1 MYRRILI
8 PTDGSPCSDVAID
21 SGIAFAAELG
31 AGVTFLHAV
40 EAPLELAAE
49 AAPYAAEMY
58 SDLLANGEAL
68 LREAEDRASDRGVEA
83 DVLLVER
90 TRAPRAILDVEDRYD
105 LIVMGT
111 HGRRGFNRWM
121 FGSVAEEVLRR
132 STTPCLLIPSHE
144 KGLGE
149 ALRDELEA
157 TAEDKLNGELDE
169 GLEETFPASDP
180 VAVHPKDPDVSNR

>member
-21 SGIAFAAELG
+21 SGLGLAAELG
-31 AGVTFLHAV
+31 AEVTFLHAV
-40 EAPLELAAE
+40 EPPLELAAE
-49 AAPYAAEMY
+49 AAPYAAQMY
-58 SDLLANGEAL
+58 TDLLERGRDV
-68 LREAEDRASDRGVEA
+68 LREAKDRATDGGVDA
-83 DVLLVER
+83 DILLAER
-90 TRAPRAILDVEDRYD
+90 ARAPRAILDIEDDYD
-105 LIVMGT
+105 LVVMGT

-132 STTPCLLIPSHE
+132 STTPCLLIPSHD

-169 GLEETFPASDP
+169 ALEGTFPASDP
-180 VAVHPKDPDVSNR
+180 VAVHPPSSKE